1 MPKEVPIWVKY
12 ALTICEAALY
22 FRIGET
28 KLRQI
33 VEENSDA
40 EFVIRIGNRT
50 LIKRKIFEQYV
61 DQAKVL

>member
-1 MPKEVPIWVKY
+1 MPKEVPIWEKY

-50 LIKRKIFEQYV
+50 LIKRNIFEQYV